1 MSSNMNAA
9 SNPQSSTTT
18 NLAKSL
24 SALPPLPASA
34 EQILTCFG
42 DEFIDADK
50 VTSIV
55 QDDPGICARLLGLAN
70 SAYYGLAEPVN
81 RIDEA
86 VSRVLGV
93 ETVRSLVLAMAI
105 QQSFDQKG
113 CPGFDAQQFWM
124 RSLLTAECCKRIAAT
139 SQESIPETRD
149 LAYATGLCHNLGLM
163 ALVHLEPNATNSAL
177 AAHADASDGATL
189 AECFT
194 DRLDTDHRRMTAVI
208 AASWSLPAPMTA
220 AYECRA
226 GQADGGDSPLGV
238 ILLAAADAV
247 SNAERDDGKRDDLRR
262 WADHLSLSAD
272 ELQDTAKL
280 KASQRERI
288 QSLAERMT
296 R

>member
-1 MSSNMNAA
+1 MTAA
-9 SNPQSSTTT
+9 TNPQSTTTT

-34 EQILTCFG
+34 EKILSCFG
-42 DEFIDADK
+42 DEFIDADE
-50 VTSIV
+50 VTAIV
-55 QDDPGICARLLGLAN
+55 EGDPGICARLLGLAN
-70 SAYYGLAEPVN
+70 SAYFGLAEPVN

-105 QQSFDQKG
+105 QQSFNQKG
-113 CPGFDAQQFWM
+113 CPSFDAQHFWM
-124 RSLLTAECCKRIAAT
+124 RSLLTAECCARIAQADP
-139 SQESIPETRD
+139 ESGPAIRD

-163 ALVHLEPNATNSAL
+163 ALVHLEPKAANRVL
-177 AAHADASDGATL
+177 AAHAAADDGSALVDYFADA
-189 AECFT
+189 
-194 DRLDTDHRRMTAVI
+194 LDTDHRRMTAML
-208 AASWSLPAPMTA
+208 ARTWSLPEQMTA

-226 GQADGGDSPLGV
+226 KPNGGCDSRLGL

-247 SNAERDDGKRDDLRR
+247 SNAERDDGERDDLGR
-262 WADHLSLSAD
+262 WAERLSLTAD
-272 ELQDTAKL
+272 ELQQMAELGAPHRD
-280 KASQRERI
+280 RV